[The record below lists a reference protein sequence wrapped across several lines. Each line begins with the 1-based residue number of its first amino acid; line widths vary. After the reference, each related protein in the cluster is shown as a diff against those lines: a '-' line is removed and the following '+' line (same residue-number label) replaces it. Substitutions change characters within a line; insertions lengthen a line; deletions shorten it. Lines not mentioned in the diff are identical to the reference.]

1 MAVVASHYALSDC
14 GVCKHWLGKNLVEET
29 ADVLCNRVFPDLFRQ
44 ELVAM
49 SL

>member
-14 GVCKHWLGKNLVEET
+14 GACKHWLEKQLVEET
-29 ADVLCNRVFPDLFRQ
+29 ADVLCSRVFPDLFRQ
-44 ELVAM
+44 GLVAR